1 MFGGVVLTVA
11 ARVAESAAPILLP
24 DDEHNRVLVGH
35 VHPSDWTNPQP
46 VGRYNLVVIGGG
58 TAGLVSAVGAAG
70 LGARVAI
77 VERHLLG
84 GDCLNYGCVPS
95 KALISAARAAAAAR
109 YGSTFGVRGA
119 EDATVDFGRVMERM
133 RGLRAGIAPHDS
145 VARLGGLG
153 VDVFLGQARFA
164 SRDTVDVGGQTLRFS
179 RAVVATGA
187 RAAAPPIPGLSD
199 VDYLT
204 NETVF
209 SLTSLP
215 RHLVVIGAGPVGC
228 ELAQSFARFGAQVT
242 VVSDSLTIMP
252 REDPDAAAVVH
263 AALERDGIRL
273 VLGAKVTRVA
283 AAFGGE
289 KVVYFE
295 RDGQVGQAAGDVLL
309 VAVGRAPNIE
319 GLDLRAAGIAFD
331 RSGVTVDDHLRTS
344 NRRVF
349 AAGDIASRFKF
360 THAADAMARI
370 VIQNAL
376 FFGRKQV
383 SALVIPW
390 ATYTDPEVAHVG
402 LTAGEVAKRSGMRTL
417 TVPFHDLDRAI
428 LDGATE
434 GFARVHVD
442 VKGRIVGATMVAP
455 HAGEMIGEMSLAMTA
470 GVSLGT
476 LARTIH
482 PYPTQSEAWKK
493 LGDQWNRGRVTPRVR
508 SMFGAV
514 MRWRR

>member
-1 MFGGVVLTVA
+1 MTTVA
-11 ARVAESAAPILLP
+11 AAAAVLLP
-24 DDEHNRVLVGH
+24 DDEHNRALASH
-35 VHPSDWTNPQP
+35 VHPPDWVNPQP
-46 VGRYNLVVIGGG
+46 SGRYNLVVIGAG

-70 LGARVAI
+70 LGAKVAL

-95 KALISAARAAAAAR
+95 KALIRAARAAADAR
-109 YGSTFGVRGA
+109 NASTFGVRGA
-119 EDATVDFGRVMERM
+119 DDAVVDFGRVMERM
-133 RGLRAGIAPHDS
+133 RSLRAGIAPNDS
-145 VARLGGLG
+145 VARLVGLG
-153 VDVFLGQARFA
+153 IDVFLGQARFTSGDA
-164 SRDTVDVGGQTLRFS
+164 IDVDGRTLRFS

-187 RAAAPPIPGLSD
+187 RAAAPPIPGLAD

-209 SLTSLP
+209 SLTALP
-215 RHLVVIGAGPVGC
+215 RHLVVIGAGPIGC
-228 ELAQSFARFGAQVT
+228 ELAQAFARFGAEVT
-242 VVSDSLTIMP
+242 LVSDSPMVMP
-252 REDPDAAAVVH
+252 REDPDAAAVVQ
-263 AALERDGIRL
+263 AALERDGISL
-273 VLGAKVTRVA
+273 VLDAKVTRVA
-283 AAFGGE
+283 SGRDGE
-289 KVVYFE
+289 KVVHVE
-295 RDGQVGQAAGDVLL
+295 REGREGRVAGDAVL
-309 VAVGRAPNIE
+309 VAVGRAPNID
-319 GLDLRAAGIAFD
+319 GLDLQAAGITAD
-331 RSGVTVDDHLRTS
+331 RSGVTVDDHLRTT

-376 FFGRKQV
+376 FFGRKKA

-402 LTAGEVAKRSGMRTL
+402 LTADEAAKRPDVRTL
-417 TVPFHDLDRAI
+417 TVPFPDVDRAI

-434 GFARVHVD
+434 GFARVHAD
-442 VKGRIVGATMVAP
+442 PKGRIVGATIVAP

-476 LARTIH
+476 LAGTIH

-493 LGDQWNRGRVTPRVR
+493 LGDQWNRGRLTPRVR
-508 SMFGAV
+508 SLFGTL